1 MALRL
6 DATSGM
12 HWIPSIL
19 VVIAALIATLNY
31 MTNAVQLTMTETAG
45 LAALITILTA
55 LATFLT
61 TVEKTEVIPQ
71 MEKKIG

>member
-1 MALRL
+1 MALRF

-19 VVIAALIATLNY
+19 VVLATLIATLNY
-31 MTNAVQLTMTETAG
+31 MTNAVQLTMAEAAG

-55 LATFLT
+55 IATFLT
-61 TVEKTEVIPQ
+61 TVEKTETIQ
-71 MEKKIG
+71 IEKKIG

>member
-61 TVEKTEVIPQ
+61 TVEKTEVVQI
-71 MEKKIG
+71 EKKMG